1 MQHPETSKAVWFHA
15 HPVVDKHANKVD
27 KLRWG
32 SRPKS
37 RHAPKVAKW
46 HLQSRNSYG
55 KCILPKNIILVQN
68 HHKNK
73 RHAPKTKLFTSS
85 TKFGCSS
92 TILHHFQSWS
102 QPKYCWHQ
110 KWAARPN
117 SYWVIAHVHH
127 MHRSVYFHTPFCY
140 ELPVRQL
147 PSSEAQSSHV
157 ACKYVSSHPP
167 TIVRISTK
175 SSLHVGCRCF
185 QITYVR

>member
-1 MQHPETSKAVWFHA
+1 MRFSSKKSACTKSRKIAFAVQKFLWQMHFA
-15 HPVVDKHANKVD
+15 QKHH
-27 KLRWG
+27 
-32 SRPKS
+32 SRPK
-37 RHAPKVAKW
+37 
-46 HLQSRNSYG
+46 
-55 KCILPKNIILVQN
+55 

-102 QPKYCWHQ
+102 QPKCCWHQ

-117 SYWVIAHVHH
+117 SHWVIAHVHH

-175 SSLHVGCRCF
+175 SFLHVGCRCF